1 MPAQPVM
8 HHLKSVCRWDFTIPS
23 IEEVSSHRGEAHP
36 LCEPLAIHFS
46 AENAHLDQPDQI
58 VFSARAE
65 ERLAADR
72 HPIMSAAELGAASG
86 FVF

>member
-46 AENAHLDQPDQI
+46 AEYAHLNEPDQI
-58 VFSARAE
+58 VFCARAG

-72 HPIMSAAELGAASG
+72 HPIVLAAELRAASG